1 VDRPDG
7 AAPGSRAGGRLTAVV
22 VASEQTS
29 AVGGVLPVELLER
42 CTFPSPGTEVD
53 CAVSGGPD
61 STALLVL
68 AVEAGLVVTAW
79 HVDHGLR
86 SGSSAEGALV
96 ARIADDLGAT
106 ALCVEAPVADGPNLE
121 ARARDARR
129 AVLPVGVLTGHTADD
144 QAETVLVN
152 LLRGAGVPGA
162 AGIGAPDRRPLLA
175 LRRHE
180 TRALCRVVGLE
191 PLSDPM
197 NDDPRFVRNRIRHE
211 VLPLLADV
219 SGRDPVPLLARHA
232 MRATEATDLLAGLV
246 ADVDPTDVRALA
258 DLPDDLVRLAL
269 RGWLTLEAGGRP
281 PDAASVDRVLDVVRG
296 RIRAT
301 QVVGGHRVARSAGRL
316 SHGHR

>member
-1 VDRPDG
+1 MT
-7 AAPGSRAGGRLTAVV
+7 AAV
-22 VASEQTS
+22 VASDRTP
-29 AVGGVLPVELLER
+29 AVAGVPVVELLER
-42 CTFPSPGTEVD
+42 CRFPPPGTEVD

-68 AVEAGLVVTAW
+68 AVEAGLVATAW

-86 SGSSAEGALV
+86 SGSSAEGAMV
-96 ARIADDLGAT
+96 ARLAAGLGAT
-106 ALCVEAPVADGPNLE
+106 ARCMEATVDDGPNLE

-129 AVLPVGVLTGHTADD
+129 AVLPPGVLTGHTADD

-162 AGIGAPDRRPLLA
+162 AGIGSPERRPLLA
-175 LRRHE
+175 LRRRE
-180 TRALCRVVGLE
+180 TRALCEDLGIQ
-191 PLSDPM
+191 PLADPM

-219 SGRDPVPLLARHA
+219 SGRDPIPLLARHA
-232 MRATEATDLLAGLV
+232 MRAAEATHLLSGLV

-258 DLPDDLVRLAL
+258 ELPDDLVRLAL
-269 RGWLTLEAGGRP
+269 RGWLTRGADGLP
-281 PDAASVDRVLDVVRG
+281 PDSASVERVLDVARG

-301 QVVGGHRVARSAGRL
+301 EVVGGYRVVRSAGRL

>member
-1 VDRPDG
+1 
-7 AAPGSRAGGRLTAVV
+7 
-22 VASEQTS
+22 
-29 AVGGVLPVELLER
+29 VGGVPVVELLER
-42 CTFPSPGTEVD
+42 CRFPPPGTEVD

-68 AVEAGLVVTAW
+68 AVEAGLVATAW

-86 SGSSAEGALV
+86 SGSSAEGAMV
-96 ARIADDLGAT
+96 ARLAAGLGAT
-106 ALCVEAPVADGPNLE
+106 ARCVEAPVDDGPNLE

-129 AVLPVGVLTGHTADD
+129 AVLPPGVLTGHTADD

-162 AGIGAPDRRPLLA
+162 AGIGSPERRPLLA
-175 LRRHE
+175 LRRRE
-180 TRALCRVVGLE
+180 TRALCEDLGIQ
-191 PLSDPM
+191 PLADPM

-232 MRATEATDLLAGLV
+232 MRAAEATHLLSGLV

-258 DLPDDLVRLAL
+258 ELPDDLVRLAL
-269 RGWLTLEAGGRP
+269 RGWLTRGADGLP
-281 PDAASVDRVLDVVRG
+281 PDSASVERVLDVARG

-301 QVVGGHRVARSAGRL
+301 EVVGGYRVVRSAGRL

>member
-1 VDRPDG
+1 M
-7 AAPGSRAGGRLTAVV
+7 
-22 VASEQTS
+22 
-29 AVGGVLPVELLER
+29 GGVPVVELLER
-42 CTFPSPGTEVD
+42 CRFPPPGTEVD

-68 AVEAGLVVTAW
+68 AVEAGLVATAW

-86 SGSSAEGALV
+86 SGSSAEGAMV
-96 ARIADDLGAT
+96 ARLAAGLGAT
-106 ALCVEAPVADGPNLE
+106 ARCVEAPVDDGPNLE

-129 AVLPVGVLTGHTADD
+129 AAWPPGILTGHTADD
-144 QAETVLVN
+144 QAETVLLN

-162 AGIGAPDRRPLLA
+162 AGIGSPERRPLLA
-175 LRRHE
+175 LRRRE
-180 TRALCRVVGLE
+180 TRALCEDLGIQ
-191 PLSDPM
+191 PLADPM

-232 MRATEATDLLAGLV
+232 MRAAEATHLLSGLV

-258 DLPDDLVRLAL
+258 ELPDDLVRLAL
-269 RGWLTLEAGGRP
+269 RGWLTRGADGLP
-281 PDAASVDRVLDVVRG
+281 PDSASVERVLDVARG

-301 QVVGGHRVARSAGRL
+301 EVVGGYRVVRSAGRL
-316 SHGHR
+316 SHGHL